1 MIFKLK
7 KIIYSNTN
15 TDVEGVQLILE
26 YIKEKTGEV
35 IEISKVNMPG
45 DPLRLQIYNTMFQVA
60 YTYFIRKYTND
71 GEIQNS

>member
-1 MIFKLK
+1 
-7 KIIYSNTN
+7 
-15 TDVEGVQLILE
+15 
-26 YIKEKTGEV
+26 
-35 IEISKVNMPG
+35 MPG